1 MNLEVAAPVLIKESL
16 NSYHTYPI
24 TGVNFNG
31 EPVECQRRYNLFYEF
46 REVLLIKFPGLY
58 VPPLSPKQVTGK
70 AAELTLLE
78 R

>member
-1 MNLEVAAPVLIKESL
+1 
-16 NSYHTYPI
+16 
-24 TGVNFNG
+24 
-31 EPVECQRRYNLFYEF
+31 LFYEF
-46 REVLLIKFPGLY
+46 REVLLLKFPGLY